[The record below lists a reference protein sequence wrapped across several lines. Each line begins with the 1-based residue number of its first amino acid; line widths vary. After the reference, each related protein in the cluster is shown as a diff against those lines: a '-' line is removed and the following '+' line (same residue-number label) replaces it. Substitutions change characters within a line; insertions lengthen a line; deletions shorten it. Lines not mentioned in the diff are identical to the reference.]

1 MPYKFQFLNL
11 RYGCFCVYHVVVLE
25 NFLGIDFTKYF
36 CFLKQVSPG
45 TGTIKPNQI
54 AEVSVH
60 LEDFP
65 TVEEFVDGVAQNSWC
80 EDTRDE
86 EVILVL
92 VVHGR
97 FSTETRN
104 HRIRVRH
111 CPRGKKKYN
120 DDRPKT
126 SGSGQLNALHRSDYQ
141 LSNTLDVVEQLK
153 NLHSP

>member
-1 MPYKFQFLNL
+1 MLVF
-11 RYGCFCVYHVVVLE
+11 V
-25 NFLGIDFTKYF
+25 
-36 CFLKQVSPG
+36 KQVFPG
-45 TGTIKPNQI
+45 TGIIKPNQI

-86 EVILVL
+86 EIILVL

-97 FSTETRN
+97 FSTETRS

-111 CPRGKKKYN
+111 CPRGGSAKKHY

-126 SGSGQLNALHRSDYQ
+126 SGQLNALHRSDYHQ
-141 LSNTLDVVEQLK
+141 LSNNTLDVVEQLK

>member
-1 MPYKFQFLNL
+1 M
-11 RYGCFCVYHVVVLE
+11 
-25 NFLGIDFTKYF
+25 
-36 CFLKQVSPG
+36 
-45 TGTIKPNQI
+45 
-54 AEVSVH
+54 H

-111 CPRGKKKYN
+111 CPRGGSAKKQHE
-120 DDRPKT
+120 T
-126 SGSGQLNALHRSDYQ
+126 SLGQINALHRSDCQ
-141 LSNTLDVVEQLK
+141 QFSNTLDVVEQLR

>member
-1 MPYKFQFLNL
+1 M
-11 RYGCFCVYHVVVLE
+11 
-25 NFLGIDFTKYF
+25 
-36 CFLKQVSPG
+36 SPG
-45 TGTIKPNQI
+45 TGIIKPNQI
-54 AEVSVH
+54 AEVSVR

-65 TVEEFVDGVAQNSWC
+65 TVEEYVDGVAQNSWC

-86 EVILVL
+86 EAILVL

-97 FSTETRN
+97 FSTQTKN

-111 CPRGKKKYN
+111 IPRGAASAKKRY

-126 SGSGQLNALHRSDYQ
+126 SGQINALHRSDYQQ

-153 NLHSP
+153 ELAQSIEEEPPLSRRGLL

>member
-1 MPYKFQFLNL
+1 M
-11 RYGCFCVYHVVVLE
+11 
-25 NFLGIDFTKYF
+25 
-36 CFLKQVSPG
+36 SPG

-80 EDTRDE
+80 EDTRDK

-97 FSTETRN
+97 FSTETRK

-111 CPRGKKKYN
+111 CPRGGPAKNHFK
-120 DDRPKT
+120 DRPKT
-126 SGSGQLNALHRSDYQ
+126 SGQINALHRSDYHQ